1 MTELRVVEVVDD
13 ALPAIEFDYE
23 LIADPVQRDWAESAA
38 GFITFG
44 LGQAVVKVL
53 EAGNLLIEA
62 KQRLAH
68 GEYLPWVEQACGLKE
83 SYARK
88 LVQAAQWVNREH
100 APGLDSITDAT
111 TLFLLSADA
120 TPEDVRQ
127 WALERCAAGD
137 PPTRKEVQERKRSR
151 SEAGRQRTVVQEALS
166 ALKLSDEARE
176 LAAKAQH
183 ISTRQLM
190 DELDVEELPKGK
202 EHKTAQFTFCK
213 NGTGWWKLPIE
224 QPIEVPI
231 ADAEPMLKPEPEQS
245 REQTELLAS
254 ESEWETVFIAEAAQ
268 RMGFEKSRSL
278 SCALSPSFIAKRGL
292 PTRNGWEAARSDKR
306 GKCLIRKTI

>member
-1 MTELRVVEVVDD
+1 MNEIVDIQAVQSD
-13 ALPAIEFDYE
+13 LDDFDYDRM
-23 LIADPVQRDWAESAA
+23 ISDPDDREWAETAA

-68 GEYLPWVEQACGLKE
+68 GEYLLWVEQACGLKPR
-83 SYARK
+83 YAQRLIK
-88 LVQAAQWVNREH
+88 AAEWVNTAH
-100 APGLDSITDAT
+100 APHLDGIGDAT

-137 PPTRKEVQERKRSR
+137 PPSRKEVQERKRSR

-190 DELDVEELPKGK
+190 DELGAEELPKGK

-213 NGTGWWKLPIE
+213 NGTGWWKFPIE
-224 QPIEVPI
+224 QPVETLPI
-231 ADAEPMLKPEPEQS
+231 QIQQEISPQIQAVSFD
-245 REQTELLAS
+245 R
-254 ESEWETVFIAEAAQ
+254 AAQ
-268 RMGFEKSRSL
+268 ILG
-278 SCALSPSFIAKRGL
+278 CAAASIRQRLSPKQVSEKGTWYKNGYRVTKGARGL
-292 PTRNGWEAARSDKR
+292 VNLEPQP
-306 GKCLIRKTI
+306 

>member
-1 MTELRVVEVVDD
+1 MNEIVDVQAVQSD
-13 ALPAIEFDYE
+13 LDGFNYDRMIS
-23 LIADPVQRDWAESAA
+23 DPDDREWAETAA

-62 KQRLAH
+62 QDRLAH
-68 GEYLPWVEQACGLKE
+68 GEYLLWVEQACGLKP
-83 SYARK
+83 SYAAK
-88 LVQAAQWVNREH
+88 LVKAAQWVNVEH
-100 APGLDSITDAT
+100 APHLNGITDAT

-120 TPEDVRQ
+120 TPEEVRQ

-137 PPTRKEVQERKRSR
+137 PPSRKEVQDRKRNR

-190 DELDVEELPKGK
+190 DELGVEELPKGK
-202 EHKTAQFTFCK
+202 EHKTNQYTFCK
-213 NGTGWWKLPIE
+213 NGTGWWKFPVEQPVETLPIQIQQE
-224 QPIEVPI
+224 ISPQIQAVSF
-231 ADAEPMLKPEPEQS
+231 D
-245 REQTELLAS
+245 T
-254 ESEWETVFIAEAAQ
+254 AAQ
-268 RMGFEKSRSL
+268 ILG
-278 SCALSPSFIAKRGL
+278 CAAASIRQRLSPKQVSEKGTWYKNGYRVTKGARGL
-292 PTRNGWEAARSDKR
+292 VNLELQP
-306 GKCLIRKTI
+306 

>member
-1 MTELRVVEVVDD
+1 
-13 ALPAIEFDYE
+13 
-23 LIADPVQRDWAESAA
+23 
-38 GFITFG
+38 
-44 LGQAVVKVL
+44 
-53 EAGNLLIEA
+53 
-62 KQRLAH
+62 
-68 GEYLPWVEQACGLKE
+68 
-83 SYARK
+83 
-88 LVQAAQWVNREH
+88 
-100 APGLDSITDAT
+100 
-111 TLFLLSADA
+111 
-120 TPEDVRQ
+120 
-127 WALERCAAGD
+127 
-137 PPTRKEVQERKRSR
+137 
-151 SEAGRQRTVVQEALS
+151 
-166 ALKLSDEARE
+166 
-176 LAAKAQH
+176 
-183 ISTRQLM
+183 M